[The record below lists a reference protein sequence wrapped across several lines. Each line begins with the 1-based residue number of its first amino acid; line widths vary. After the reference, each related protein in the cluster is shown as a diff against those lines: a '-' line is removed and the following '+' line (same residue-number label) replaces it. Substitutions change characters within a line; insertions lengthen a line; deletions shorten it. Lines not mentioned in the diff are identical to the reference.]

1 MRKTI
6 MLVSCIVLLICVCFF
21 RSNYVLIDG
30 TIIDRDADCVVLQGD
45 AIPEVKQLLKI
56 NGLKTLDLREVK
68 ISIDEYDALSRQ
80 LPQCEIVWSIPY
92 QGEYWDSTTSEV
104 SVKTMSAEDV
114 VALNYFPNLQT
125 VDARECQE
133 YDSLL
138 DLKQNRPDLNVLYF
152 VDLGNVQ
159 LRENAMECT
168 VTNENVRALLDSLKY
183 LPELKIISSD
193 GCTDYDALM
202 EICKVRPDVTVSY
215 DVVIGQDS
223 FDSNAASLTLDISN
237 AGEALNL
244 LQFFPSLNS
253 VTFTGLATDNGLM
266 YELKCRYPEIVV
278 DWCFELFGIE
288 TRSTATE
295 LLLNKIPMESTKE
308 VEDALKYFYNLE
320 WVEMCQ
326 CGIPS
331 EEMDA
336 LWKRYPEIRFVWA
349 IPMANGFVRTDVKA
363 FIPYKYGYDIHLPF
377 YDKQAKELK
386 YLVDLECLDLGHM
399 RMKDISFL
407 QYMPKLR
414 YLIVADTVA
423 DDYSVI
429 GTLKELIYLEIFIAP
444 VHDASFLL
452 ELTKLEDLNVGKTRF
467 DDPMILAQ
475 MTWLKRLWA
484 INAGHNKSQIDTLIK
499 SLPNTKVV
507 VNGRHPTDTG
517 WRQSQNYYDMRDML
531 GMFYMK

>member
-1 MRKTI
+1 
-6 MLVSCIVLLICVCFF
+6 MLVSCIVLLICVCVF

-30 TIIDRDADCVVLQGD
+30 TIFDRDADCAVLQGD
-45 AIPEVKQLLKI
+45 AMPNVKQLLRI
-56 NGLKTLDLREVK
+56 NGLKLLDLREVK

-92 QGEYWDSTTSEV
+92 QGRYWDSTTSEV

-114 VALNYFPNLQT
+114 MVLNYFPNLQT
-125 VDARECQE
+125 VDARECRE

-138 DLKQNRPDLNVLYF
+138 DLKQIRPDLNVLYF
-152 VDLGNVQ
+152 VDLGNVL

-168 VTNENVRALLDSLKY
+168 VTNENVRVLLDSLKY

-193 GCTDYDALM
+193 GCTDYDTLM
-202 EICKVRPDVTVSY
+202 EICEVRPDVTVSY
-215 DVVIGQDS
+215 DVVIGQGSYDS
-223 FDSNAASLTLDISN
+223 EAVSLTLDISN
-237 AGEALNL
+237 ADEALNL
-244 LQFFPSLNS
+244 LQYFPNLNS
-253 VTFTGLATDNGLM
+253 VTFTGLATNNDLM

-295 LLLNKIPMESTKE
+295 LLLNEIPMESTRE

-331 EEMDA
+331 DEMDA
-336 LWKRYPEIRFVWA
+336 LWKRHPETRFVWA
-349 IPMANGFVRTDVKA
+349 ISMGNGFVRTDVKA
-363 FIPYKYGYDIHLPF
+363 FIPFKYGYHIHLPF

-414 YLIVADTVA
+414 YLIVADTEA

-444 VHDASFLL
+444 VRDASFLL

-467 DDPMILAQ
+467 DDPMILTE

-484 INAGHNKSQIDTLIK
+484 FNIGLNKSEINTLIK

-507 VNGRHPTDTG
+507 VGGSHPTDLG

-531 GMFYMK
+531 DMFYMK